1 MDLWHQISFEIPE
14 LHSMLLFVAYSS
26 FSPEVK
32 IPAEVGITR
41 LSGFSPPPS
50 TRSPTC
56 ASTKTLRLHVHS
68 LISYFWGKEILP
80 EHFKQDYTLRNKRGG
95 VGKRQRRR
103 DKAGRACLFCCV
115 RGILRKNLQP
125 MMRNVRSRPSVWVCA
140 QRTTAQKV
148 ATEQRCRR
156 PTHRLRPQS
165 LAE

>member
-41 LSGFSPPPS
+41 LSGFSSPPS
-50 TRSPTC
+50 ARSPTC

-80 EHFKQDYTLRNKRGG
+80 EHFKQDYTLRNKKGG
-95 VGKRQRRR
+95 GGRKRRRR
-103 DKAGRACLFCCV
+103 DEAGACVFVLWRAWDSQEKNRSRWWGMWDQDQPCVCV
-115 RGILRKNLQP
+115 RARA
-125 MMRNVRSRPSVWVCA
+125 R
-140 QRTTAQKV
+140 RTT
-148 ATEQRCRR
+148 TEQRCCR
-156 PTHRLRPQS
+156 PACHLRLQS
-165 LAE
+165 RAE

>member
-41 LSGFSPPPS
+41 LSGFSSPPS
-50 TRSPTC
+50 ARSPTC

-80 EHFKQDYTLRNKRGG
+80 EHFKQDYTLRNKKREGG
-95 VGKRQRRR
+95 EREDEETKP
-103 DKAGRACLFCCV
+103 GRVCLFCGV
-115 RGILRKNLQP
+115 RGILRKKIAADDEECEIKTN
-125 MMRNVRSRPSVWVCA
+125 RVCVCA
-140 QRTTAQKV
+140 RWTT
-148 ATEQRCRR
+148 TEQRCRR
-156 PTHRLRPQS
+156 PACHLRLQS
-165 LAE
+165 RAE